1 MFHALSK
8 IVFFVIQPSSL
19 LAIAVAAGLYIA
31 FRGRRPVAGLRI
43 AAAAFALL
51 IGAGLMPVGNVL
63 LWPLEARFAGVPPP
77 EPQDGIAAIILLG
90 GFEDGW
96 VSSGRSGLAVNESA
110 ERLTE
115 GVRLALRLP
124 AAKVV
129 FTGGS
134 GSLRQGEPNATGPV
148 RRYLEDMGIAPGRL
162 VLEGRSRNTH
172 ENAEFT
178 RDLLQLRPGQRVAV
192 VTSAYH
198 MPRAM
203 GVFRQSGFDA
213 VAFPVDYRMRGPE
226 DVTRMFDRF
235 PSGLERLDLAAK
247 EWIGLVAYRLTGRTN
262 ALFPAP

>member
-19 LAIAVAAGLYIA
+19 LAIAVAAGLVIA
-31 FRGRRPVAGLRI
+31 FRGQRPVVGLRI
-43 AAAAFALL
+43 AATAFAVL
-51 IGAGLMPVGNVL
+51 IGAGLLPVGNL
-63 LWPLEARFAGVPPP
+63 LLLPLETRFAGVAAP
-77 EPQDGIAAIILLG
+77 EPKDGIAAIVLLG

-115 GVRLALRLP
+115 GVRLAQRLP

-134 GSLRQGEPNATGPV
+134 GSLLQREPNATGPV
-148 RRYLEDMGIAPGRL
+148 GRYLEDMGIAPGRI

-172 ENAEFT
+172 ENADFT

-203 GVFRQSGFDA
+203 GVFRQAGFDA
-213 VAFPVDYRMRGPE
+213 VAFPVDYRTRGPE
-226 DVTRMFDRF
+226 DLTRLFDRF
-235 PSGLERLDLAAK
+235 PAGLERLDLAVK